1 LNPDIVNGLFEL
13 AGSAFLLLN
22 VRQLHRDKELNG
34 VHWLPTLF
42 FSTWGVWNLYFYP
55 SLGQWFSFFG
65 GLAIVVVNTL
75 WLAQIAYY
83 ARLNSVKNKVK
94 VDNFEYAE

>member
-1 LNPDIVNGLFEL
+1 MNPDMINGLFEI
-13 AGSAFLLLN
+13 AGAVFLLLN
-22 VRQLHRDKELNG
+22 IRQLHRDKTLNG

-55 SLGQWFSFFG
+55 SLEQWYSFSG
-65 GLAIVVVNTL
+65 GLAIVVVNTF

-83 ARLNSVKNKVK
+83 ARLNRAKVK
-94 VDNFEYAE
+94 VRSDVFEYEE